1 MNPDSMLV
9 RPSESSVH
17 HGETLWQC
25 QSSVSHRL
33 TVYPPV
39 LRLPYI
45 GFFIGGFPIVVVARA
60 LSHLVFVI
68 VGMSLIKNKESITI
82 KGSLGSS
89 FIIGMIHGIC
99 EVLVVIPFYF
109 NSSLSPA
116 YYDKGFLQGVILLVG
131 VGTVI
136 HSMLDVSLSV
146 YIWNL
151 LPKGFVNKIGK
162 EENLGIVQKVKYIL
176 DFF

>member
-1 MNPDSMLV
+1 MSYYV
-9 RPSESSVH
+9 RPDFNLK
-17 HGETLWQC
+17 TLNPYDIYQAIEQC
-25 QSSVSHRL
+25 NSKIL
-33 TVYPPV
+33 
-39 LRLPYI
+39 
-45 GFFIGGFPIVVVARA
+45 
-60 LSHLVFVI
+60 
-68 VGMSLIKNKESITI
+68 KITYW
-82 KGSLGSS
+82 SLGSS

-136 HSMLDVSLSV
+136 HSMLDFSLSV

-162 EENLGIVQKVKYIL
+162 EEKLGKVQKV
-176 DFF
+176 

>member
-1 MNPDSMLV
+1 MNSKLNTKEVIMAALLCAIGIMIPMISPIKIVLEPASFTLASHVAIFIAMFISTKVALLV
-9 RPSESSVH
+9 
-17 HGETLWQC
+17 
-25 QSSVSHRL
+25 
-33 TVYPPV
+33 TV
-39 LRLPYI
+39 
-45 GFFIGGFPIVVVARA
+45 
-60 LSHLVFVI
+60 
-68 VGMSLIKNKESITI
+68 
-82 KGSLGSS
+82 GSS

-136 HSMLDVSLSV
+136 HSMLDFSLSV

-162 EENLGIVQKVKYIL
+162 EEKLGKVQKV
-176 DFF
+176 